1 MKILLITTTVEQKED
16 AERLAELLLEKR
28 LVACAQIS
36 TPITSMYRWRGEVTT
51 ATEVVLSL
59 KTFRRH
65 YSAVEQILLQEHP
78 YEIPEIIAQ
87 DDVFAS
93 ESYAKWLEGEV
104 A

>member
-87 DDVFAS
+87 DEFLAS
-93 ESYAKWLEGEV
+93 ESYSKWLEGEV